1 MKTVGLIGG
10 MSWESSAQYYTI
22 INRAVRDRL
31 GPMHSAKILMLS
43 HDFGEIA
50 QLQRNG
56 EWERLGEIMC
66 ESAHTLKAGGADCV
80 VICTNTMHK
89 LAPEMERACD
99 LPLIHIADP
108 VAAAIKAKGL
118 SKVALLGTA
127 FTMEQ
132 DFYRGRL
139 AEKHG
144 LDVIVPDTDD
154 RAEVHRVIY
163 EELVAGKVIE
173 TSRDAHRDIINR
185 LAQRGA
191 QGIILGCTEIML
203 LINQSDSDLP
213 LFDTTLLHAEAA
225 TEFAFSA

>member
-1 MKTVGLIGG
+1 MKTIGLIGG

-50 QLQRNG
+50 QLQRDG

-66 ESAHTLKAGGADCV
+66 ESAHALKAGGADCV

-139 AEKHG
+139 AERHG

-163 EELVAGKVIE
+163 EELVAGKVI
-173 TSRDAHRDIINR
+173 
-185 LAQRGA
+185 GY
-191 QGIILGCTEIML
+191 
-203 LINQSDSDLP
+203 
-213 LFDTTLLHAEAA
+213 
-225 TEFAFSA
+225 FA